1 MAKFLKEKL
10 QQNIYIPINNHLRAD
25 VRSTEEVVEVVQ
37 STEEGQISKTK
48 VEVSAISE
56 QTCILIPSYAY
67 RIKNEKGEEEWKV
80 YVRGWAYNSNSQS
93 RKQKLLIGVA
103 RRVAG
108 VNNDETKSKILED
121 RFGMFLAKNL
131 RNQQYD
137 VHIEGLDLGDN
148 GFSQNYPQHHN
159 SHTPSTHITSDTGH
173 FSGTIRIP
181 AKTIDQ
187 WIANANENNNKPVRW
202 LKLSA
207 VPEGGTDADRSYGFA
222 NLIDT
227 YGISIISDI
236 DDTIKHTGVNSGPRA
251 ALSSTFLYD
260 QKEVSGMAEVYKEWY
275 DQGASIHYVSN
286 SPWQLFPMLEQFF
299 NTKEFPRGSAHLK
312 LYNDLKSIME
322 EPGYTKRQ
330 YIKQIFMDFPH
341 RKFILIGDTT
351 EFPDQILYIFIR
363 DVSTERLK
371 ARPPPPKR
379 TRSFPLFTSPRPT
392 LLQLPSKI
400 PKSMPTVIDTNS
412 VEDNSVVNNSFVDH
426 SGNGMLS
433 PLEYDD
439 STLTPTTP
447 QSPPT
452 PLTPTTPGID
462 PLQEFQE
469 RVNKCR
475 QKVLGGTFELF
486 TDSQVLKVL
495 KENDVIKEEFLKL
508 KKRLKSQK

>member
-1 MAKFLKEKL
+1 
-10 QQNIYIPINNHLRAD
+10 
-25 VRSTEEVVEVVQ
+25 
-37 STEEGQISKTK
+37 
-48 VEVSAISE
+48 
-56 QTCILIPSYAY
+56 
-67 RIKNEKGEEEWKV
+67 
-80 YVRGWAYNSNSQS
+80 
-93 RKQKLLIGVA
+93 
-103 RRVAG
+103 
-108 VNNDETKSKILED
+108 
-121 RFGMFLAKNL
+121 MFLAKNL

-137 VHIEGLDLGDN
+137 VQIEGLDLGYN
-148 GFSQNYPQHHN
+148 AFSQDYDGNPQRRN

-173 FSGTIRIP
+173 FKGTIMIP
-181 AKTIDQ
+181 ANTINQ
-187 WIANANENNNKPVRW
+187 WIANANENNNKPIRW

-227 YGISIISDI
+227 EGISIIS
-236 DDTIKHTGVNSGPRA
+236 
-251 ALSSTFLYD
+251 
-260 QKEVSGMAEVYKEWY
+260 EVSGMAEVYKEWY

-299 NTKEFPRGSAHLK
+299 NTKGFPRGSAHLK

-322 EPGYTKRQ
+322 EPGHTKRQ
-330 YIKQIFMDFPH
+330 YIKKIFMDFPH
-341 RKFILIGDTT
+341 RKFILIGDSGEIDMEIYSDIAK

-371 ARPPPPKR
+371 ARPQPPKR
-379 TRSFPLFTSPRPT
+379 TRSFPLFVSPRQT
-392 LLQLPSKI
+392 FLQLPSKV

-412 VEDNSVVNNSFVDH
+412 VEDNSVIDISAVDNSFVDH
-426 SGNGMLS
+426 SGDGMLS

-439 STLTPTTP
+439 STPTPTTP

-462 PLQEFQE
+462 PFQEFQE

-475 QKVLGGTFELF
+475 QKVPGGTFELF

-495 KENDVIKEEFLKL
+495 KENDVIKKAFLELKERL
-508 KKRLKSQK
+508 KK